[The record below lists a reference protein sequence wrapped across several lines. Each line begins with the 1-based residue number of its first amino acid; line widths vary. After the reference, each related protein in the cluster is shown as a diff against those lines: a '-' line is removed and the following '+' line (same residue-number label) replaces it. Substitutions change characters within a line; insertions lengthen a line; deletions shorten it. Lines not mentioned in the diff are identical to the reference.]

1 MYSYSSTKYSD
12 QDIDRYSQ
20 IPIYIYVACFSQAKE
35 AKHSFLTF
43 LLFLAFLPFLCP
55 SSSYC
60 PSLSDYLS
68 LMLGAKI
75 PDRCLLK
82 AGLSISSKRRSQAHW
97 VTQQEASQ
105 VSVRLYWRL
114 SFKCYTYDVI
124 IDSQC
129 VIWGSKHSSLGK
141 YGHHSDH
148 EMKRKLWSF
157 SSQTEGQKQEVIGLV
172 CFQSRVTANCP
183 EHTCID
189 THTHSLSHTHTCTH
203 TDLDNWE
210 HWPMPS
216 AGSTSSCG
224 PHGPS
229 QQTESPCADPVP
241 CVALS
246 KPDSTSPPRN
256 QGPGPWFSAQSFIW
270 ELIRNAKSHS

>member
-1 MYSYSSTKYSD
+1 MLYVFLKPRK
-12 QDIDRYSQ
+12 QN
-20 IPIYIYVACFSQAKE
+20 IP
-35 AKHSFLTF
+35 
-43 LLFLAFLPFLCP
+43 FLPFNFSWLFCLSLCS

-105 VSVRLYWRL
+105 VSIRLYWRL
-114 SFKCYTYDVI
+114 SFKSYTYDVI

-129 VIWGSKHSSLGK
+129 VFWGSKHSSPGK

-157 SSQTEGQKQEVIGLV
+157 SSQTEGQKQEGICSV
-172 CFQSRVTANCP
+172 CFQPRVTANCP
-183 EHTCID
+183 EHTCVD
-189 THTHSLSHTHTCTH
+189 THTHTHTHTH
-203 TDLDNWE
+203 TRII
-210 HWPMPS
+210 
-216 AGSTSSCG
+216 GSTWPCLCG
-224 PHGPS
+224 QHVLPCPHGPS
-229 QQTESPCADPVP
+229 HRLNLPVQT
-241 CVALS
+241 LS
-246 KPDSTSPPRN
+246 SVGVSRPDSTSPPRN

-270 ELIRNAKSHS
+270 ELIRNAKSQP